1 MSGTAIAKTAVIAVQ
16 NKDKIGKAALAAAVG
31 LILPFMLILTSF
43 FSLVT
48 SFLPDGILMDSNTYD
63 VTKTA
68 IYKETKPVIDNY
80 MDDVKKKIERRKE
93 KLVKQNTKVTTEKD
107 ANGREV
113 RIKKCE
119 LKINKKYDRS
129 IAPCLI
135 AYLQGMKKIET
146 KTGKIDRE
154 AAEEFLRETGRIK
167 VKKISEKEY
176 DIYNTY
182 FTPEKISQKYFET
195 ETEKSRY
202 IATSSAYKSFFKNE
216 VAIATENIKINEI
229 QNINVNL
236 LEMPLYLQYVA
247 PWGSVPYGRGTIS
260 GYGCCPTCLAMVLS
274 YMKKQAIL
282 PSDIVAWTGNRYYVP
297 GAGSSWDI
305 FPAVAQHW
313 GVSCTNLG
321 HNTQAMTE
329 ALQKGK
335 PVIASMSPGTFT
347 RGGHFIVLTGITK
360 DSKIKVNDPNDN
372 ASKNFKNR
380 EFDLSLITRES
391 KNYWSFE

>member
-135 AYLQGMKKIET
+135 AYLQGMKK
-146 KTGKIDRE
+146 
-154 AAEEFLRETGRIK
+154 
-167 VKKISEKEY
+167 
-176 DIYNTY
+176 
-182 FTPEKISQKYFET
+182 
-195 ETEKSRY
+195 
-202 IATSSAYKSFFKNE
+202 
-216 VAIATENIKINEI
+216 
-229 QNINVNL
+229 
-236 LEMPLYLQYVA
+236 
-247 PWGSVPYGRGTIS
+247 
-260 GYGCCPTCLAMVLS
+260 
-274 YMKKQAIL
+274 
-282 PSDIVAWTGNRYYVP
+282 
-297 GAGSSWDI
+297 
-305 FPAVAQHW
+305 
-313 GVSCTNLG
+313 
-321 HNTQAMTE
+321 
-329 ALQKGK
+329 
-335 PVIASMSPGTFT
+335 
-347 RGGHFIVLTGITK
+347 
-360 DSKIKVNDPNDN
+360 
-372 ASKNFKNR
+372 
-380 EFDLSLITRES
+380 
-391 KNYWSFE
+391 